1 MNIQIIVN
9 AIALGGVY
17 ATIAVGY
24 ALIFNILK
32 FSNFSHG
39 GVLVATAYMGYF
51 VATKLHTN
59 FIVTLLI
66 TALLGGILA
75 MIIEVVAFR
84 RLRKRRANT
93 MLYFVS
99 SMIISILLTNLITV
113 FFSTSYYSYPV
124 FFEKSSFQIGGITL
138 ITADWLQLLISVV
151 ALFILQFILKKT
163 RLGIAIRAL
172 STDSETTSLMGANV
186 TVIIAATFFV
196 SGALGGVSG
205 MFLGMNYTLYPQLG
219 STMITKG
226 FVSSI
231 IGGLGNITG
240 AVLGAFILAA
250 VEVALTNIDFIG
262 SSLTPI
268 FTFMLMIIFLLVRPQ
283 GIAGSTAKEK
293 V

>member
-51 VATKLHTN
+51 VATKLQAN
-59 FIVTLLI
+59 FVVTLLV
-66 TALLGGILA
+66 TAVLGGILA
-75 MIIEVVAFR
+75 MIIEFIAFR

-99 SMIISILLTNLITV
+99 SMIVSILLTNLITV
-113 FFSTSYYSYPV
+113 FFGTSYYSYPV
-124 FFEKSSFQIGGITL
+124 FFAKSSFQVGGITL

-151 ALFILQFILKKT
+151 ALFVLQLILKKT

-205 MFLGMNYTLYPQLG
+205 LFLGMNYTLYPQLG
-219 STMITKG
+219 ATMITKG

-250 VEVALTNIDFIG
+250 VEVFLTNIDFIG

-268 FTFMLMIIFLLVRPQ
+268 FTFMLMIVFLLVRPQ

>member
-9 AIALGGVY
+9 AISLGGVY

-39 GVLVATAYMGYF
+39 GVLVGTAYMGYF
-51 VATKLHTN
+51 VATKLQTN
-59 FIVTLLI
+59 FVFTLLI
-66 TALLGGILA
+66 TAVLGGILA
-75 MIIEVVAFR
+75 MIIEFVAFR
-84 RLRKRRANT
+84 KLRQRRANT

-99 SMIISILLTNLITV
+99 SMTVSILLTNLITV
-113 FFSTSYYSYPV
+113 LFGTSYYAYPV
-124 FFEKSSFQIGGITL
+124 FFSNSSFHIADITF
-138 ITADWLQLLISVV
+138 ITSDMLQLVISVV
-151 ALFILQFILKKT
+151 ALIILQIILRKT
-163 RLGIAIRAL
+163 RLGVAIRAL

-205 MFLGMNYTLYPQLG
+205 LFLGMNYTLYPQLG
-219 STMITKG
+219 AIMITKG
-226 FVSSI
+226 FVASI
-231 IGGLGNITG
+231 IGGLGNVTG

-250 VEVALTNIDFIG
+250 VEVTLTNIDFIG

-268 FTFMLMIIFLLVRPQ
+268 FTFLLMVVFLLVRPQ
-283 GIAGSTAKEK
+283 GIAGSTVKEK